1 MATLDKAE
9 ALLEE
14 LRAASWD
21 AAQQVCTC
29 RTMGPHSHI
38 LTDLCYSLSLDPP
51 SCRAYGCTGAA
62 VRKRCWRGGLGIR
75 STGPRS
81 GSFWPEK

>member
-21 AAQQVCTC
+21 AAQQARTSPAAWGSSVHASADLRCDLSPVSQDALSCHGVWLHRRRHAERVCAGD
-29 RTMGPHSHI
+29 RTVEDKVPG
-38 LTDLCYSLSLDPP
+38 
-51 SCRAYGCTGAA
+51 
-62 VRKRCWRGGLGIR
+62 
-75 STGPRS
+75 
-81 GSFWPEK
+81 